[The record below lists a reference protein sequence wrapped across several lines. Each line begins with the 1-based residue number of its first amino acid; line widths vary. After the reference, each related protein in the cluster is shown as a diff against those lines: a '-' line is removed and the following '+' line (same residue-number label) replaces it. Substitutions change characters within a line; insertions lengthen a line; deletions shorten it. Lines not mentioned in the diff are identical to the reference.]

1 MAVQI
6 ENLSKRH
13 GSLRVIQD
21 FSLSIQSGEFLSL
34 VGPSGCGKT
43 TLLHLIAGLESC
55 SSGKILYGKENPR
68 IGMVFQT
75 PRLLPWRNVAEN
87 LMLAMG
93 SDADLERLE
102 TLMNRVGLPDAMSLY
117 PERLSIGMLRRVSL
131 VRAFAIRPDLL
142 LMDEPMVSLDA
153 PTARKARELLVELW
167 KSERQTILFVTHD
180 LREAIE
186 LSDRIAFVSSSPMK
200 VISEVFVDLPREDR
214 TQENIE
220 SLFMEIGEAAQKCL

>member
-1 MAVQI
+1 
-6 ENLSKRH
+6 
-13 GSLRVIQD
+13 
-21 FSLSIQSGEFLSL
+21 
-34 VGPSGCGKT
+34 
-43 TLLHLIAGLESC
+43 
-55 SSGKILYGKENPR
+55 
-68 IGMVFQT
+68 
-75 PRLLPWRNVAEN
+75 
-87 LMLAMG
+87 
-93 SDADLERLE
+93 
-102 TLMNRVGLPDAMSLY
+102 MSLY